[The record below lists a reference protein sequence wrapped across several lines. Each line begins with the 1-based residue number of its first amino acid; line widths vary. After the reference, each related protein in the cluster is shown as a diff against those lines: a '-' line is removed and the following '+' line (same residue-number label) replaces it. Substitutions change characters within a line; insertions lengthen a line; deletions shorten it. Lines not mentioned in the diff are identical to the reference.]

1 MDPRSSEAKT
11 RSSASRPLGASAL
24 RGVGFAFRR
33 CFLGFRS
40 THQSPEGGTPNPE
53 ALRLT
58 GVQLPDP
65 GPLLVRWQPRIVL
78 AVILSVVL
86 LKFFLIANQEIVTEP
101 HDALNY
107 VTQADRLGV
116 NFGLGAT
123 GYTVWLAACKVL
135 SLPQRIA
142 IELLWLGSAA
152 FLCYQICDGRRRPWA
167 MLALFTAAAFAPQ
180 TFHLFDR
187 ALTDGYYI
195 CLSALALGFC
205 IRSLRG
211 HVLSERL
218 PAVVGMGAIFGLM
231 GITRNEGI
239 LLMAFLACWGIL
251 LGLIDWGRGMRPMG
265 KMVPG
270 VAGALLIAGASAAI
284 LPGTMILYNG
294 WRYRVPTLTFV
305 EMPSHMRLLKTLA
318 RIETG
323 ESNRRFVPISL
334 KAREMA
340 YAKSPTLA
348 RFAPEVENPETSF
361 QKESLKAIGVPGE
374 IGAGWIWHLFNSAA
388 GPLGVAAP
396 KDLDATYRQAIREI
410 EEGFSSAPRRF
421 VPHPFLGGDASAWL
435 PYLGDG
441 LSHAVRCV
449 MSPVERMKNAD
460 LSPADTSLFDRVCLR
475 RISLTQRTACV
486 RGWVFSA
493 DPTHPITTVSTA
505 SEPTP
510 DNGFPVNIAR
520 PGLHAAGARDGV
532 LPPPAPGFHAF
543 ASIKNEG
550 DWFKLSFFSGPEWVG
565 EIGEFD
571 HDKSY
576 TIAGKHGGII
586 VGIDAIETDGFRSG
600 TPLRE
605 SLKRVLLKM
614 ASSPAAWIAGL
625 LMGGASL
632 AVLLIFRNRAQTNL
646 WILSAAVLAV
656 WALIRLGFYSLIS
669 AAAWAAEPR
678 YLQGTAVFGML
689 SVATLVLGAVDCLAH
704 MVARRK

>member
-1 MDPRSSEAKT
+1 MDTNNLKANAL
-11 RSSASRPLGASAL
+11 SSA
-24 RGVGFAFRR
+24 
-33 CFLGFRS
+33 C
-40 THQSPEGGTPNPE
+40 
-53 ALRLT
+53 
-58 GVQLPDP
+58 
-65 GPLLVRWQPRIVL
+65 GPLLGRWHPRIVV
-78 AVILSVVL
+78 AAILSVVL

-116 NFGLGAT
+116 NFGLGST
-123 GYTVWLAACKVL
+123 GYTVWLAACKAMSV
-135 SLPQRIA
+135 PQRIA

-211 HVLSERL
+211 HGLSERL
-218 PAVVGMGAIFGLM
+218 PAVVGMGGIFGLM
-231 GITRNEGI
+231 AITRNEGV
-239 LLMAFLACWGIL
+239 LLMAFLACWAIL
-251 LGLIDWGRGMRPMG
+251 LGFIDWGRGVRPMR
-265 KMVPG
+265 KMIPG
-270 VAGALLIAGASAAI
+270 VAGALLISGASAAI
-284 LPGTMILYNG
+284 LPGFMILYNG
-294 WRYRVPTLTFV
+294 WRYGVPTLTFV

-323 ESNRRFVPISL
+323 ESNRRFVPISR

-340 YAKSPTLA
+340 YAQSPTLA

-374 IGAGWIWHLFNSAA
+374 IGAGWIWHVFNSAA

-396 KDLDATYRQAIREI
+396 KDLDVTYRQAIREI
-410 EEGFSSAPRRF
+410 EEGFPSAPRRF

-449 MSPVERMKNAD
+449 ISPPERMENAS

-475 RISLTQRTACV
+475 RTALTQRTVCV

-493 DPTHPITTVSTA
+493 DPIHPITTVSTA
-505 SEPTP
+505 IEPTP
-510 DNGFPVNIAR
+510 DNGFPVNLAR
-520 PGLHAAGARDGV
+520 PDLRDHMVRDGV
-532 LPPPAPGFHAF
+532 IHPSSPGFHTF
-543 ASIKNEG
+543 TSIKKEG
-550 DWFKLSFFSGPEWVG
+550 DWFELAFFSGPEW
-565 EIGEFD
+565 IGELGGFD
-571 HDKSY
+571 YDKTY
-576 TIAGKHGGII
+576 TIAGKHGEIV

-605 SLKRVLLKM
+605 SVKRVLLKI
-614 ASSPAAWIAGL
+614 AASPAAWIAGL
-625 LMGGASL
+625 LMGGVSL
-632 AVLLIFRNRAQTNL
+632 AVLLIFRNREQTNL
-646 WILSAAVLAV
+646 WILSAAVLAI

-689 SVATLVLGAVDCLAH
+689 AVATLVLGAVECLAH
-704 MVARRK
+704 IAGRRK

>member
-1 MDPRSSEAKT
+1 MDPKNSEANT
-11 RSSASRPLGASAL
+11 RKSACR
-24 RGVGFAFRR
+24 
-33 CFLGFRS
+33 
-40 THQSPEGGTPNPE
+40 
-53 ALRLT
+53 
-58 GVQLPDP
+58 D
-65 GPLLVRWQPRIVL
+65 LLARWQPRIVWS
-78 AVILSVVL
+78 VILLVVV

-123 GYTVWLAACKVL
+123 GYTVWLAVCKVL
-135 SLPQRIA
+135 SVPQRIA

-167 MLALFTAAAFAPQ
+167 MLALFAAAAFAPQ

-205 IRSLRG
+205 IRSFRG
-211 HVLSERL
+211 HGLSDRL

-231 GITRNEGI
+231 AITRNEGI

-251 LGLIDWGRGMRPMG
+251 LGLADRGRGVRPMR
-265 KMVPG
+265 KIVPG
-270 VAGALLIAGASAAI
+270 VAGALLIAGVSAAI
-284 LPGTMILYNG
+284 LPGTIIFYNG
-294 WRYRVPTLTFV
+294 WRYGVPTLTFV

-323 ESNRRFVPISL
+323 EPNRRFVPISR

-361 QKESLKAIGVPGE
+361 QKESLKAIGQPGE
-374 IGAGWIWHLFNSAA
+374 IGAGWIWHVFNSAA

-410 EEGFSSAPRRF
+410 EEGFRSAPRRF

-441 LSHAVRCV
+441 FSHAVRCV
-449 MSPVERMKNAD
+449 LTPLERMENAD
-460 LSPADTSLFDRVCLR
+460 LSAADRSRFDRVCLR
-475 RISLTQRTACV
+475 RTSLTQRAACV
-486 RGWVFSA
+486 RGWVYST
-493 DPTHPITTVSTA
+493 DSNHPITSVSTA
-505 SEPTP
+505 IEPTP

-520 PGLHAAGARDGV
+520 PGLRVAGVRDGV
-532 LPPPAPGFHAF
+532 LPPPAHGFHAF

-565 EIGEFD
+565 EIGTFD

-576 TIAGKHGGII
+576 TIAGKHGEI
-586 VGIDAIETDGFRSG
+586 VMGIDAIETDGFRSG
-600 TPLRE
+600 APLRE
-605 SLKRVLLKM
+605 SVKRVLLKI
-614 ASSPAAWIAGL
+614 ASSPAVWIAGL
-625 LMGGASL
+625 LIGGASL
-632 AVLLIFRNRAQTNL
+632 AVLLIFRNREQTNL
-646 WILSAAVLAV
+646 WVLSAAVLAV

-669 AAAWAAEPR
+669 AAAWSAEPR

-689 SVATLVLGAVDCLAH
+689 AVATLVLGALECLAH
-704 MVARRK
+704 IVARRE